1 MGTRYLSFVNIR
13 KVPREML
20 MNGKSCLIPILQMD
34 ECLLINVIVLFVWI
48 MTQPIRC
55 FHHLDVTV
63 GRQLRGIK
71 AGTRWVFP
79 VFFFLFFFYIQQ
91 TEATIFYTFTNII
104 IIILIS
110 LFLVI
115 IIYFSFSICYI
126 YLHLYVLN
134 HKLVRMAHT
143 LHSRQIFEVFI

>member
-1 MGTRYLSFVNIR
+1 
-13 KVPREML
+13 

-48 MTQPIRC
+48 MAQPIRC

-63 GRQLRGIK
+63 SRQLRGIK
-71 AGTRWVFP
+71 AGPRWVFP
-79 VFFFLFFFYIQQ
+79 VFFFFFFYIQQ

-115 IIYFSFSICYI
+115 IIWQWLFSRTRSNSPLGLFNRTRSYSPYTIQPDP
-126 YLHLYVLN
+126 V
-134 HKLVRMAHT
+134 
-143 LHSRQIFEVFI
+143 E